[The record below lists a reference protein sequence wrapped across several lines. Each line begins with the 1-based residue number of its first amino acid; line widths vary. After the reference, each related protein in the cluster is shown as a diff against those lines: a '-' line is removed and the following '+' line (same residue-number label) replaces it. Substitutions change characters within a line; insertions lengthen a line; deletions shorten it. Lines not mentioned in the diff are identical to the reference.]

1 MPSAWMHAAQAASP
15 RLSSR
20 SARAARV
27 PQRVVAPLARDH
39 GATTPSAAHGLV
51 DDPHAARGALADHPT
66 VEQDANHVAAEQAR
80 ELNPRQSRCPRLRNS
95 VEILHRRAS
104 MRHSLGVCG
113 SGSEPGYFYSSSGGC
128 PTSSCPTTAS
138 TAFGSAGGRDL
149 TVAFARCSQSMRTI
163 VV

>member
-39 GATTPSAAHGLV
+39 GATTPSAAHRLV

-95 VEILHRRAS
+95 VEILHRLRFNAPRGGLTGTS
-104 MRHSLGVCG
+104 PCAGWNMRP
-113 SGSEPGYFYSSSGGC
+113 PGGPAPRG
-128 PTSSCPTTAS
+128 A
-138 TAFGSAGGRDL
+138 DL
-149 TVAFARCSQSMRTI
+149 DR
-163 VV
+163 